1 MERSLIQEELG
12 QPDEAAS
19 SLRAAVG
26 RHPGWLDGWVNL
38 GFVEARR
45 GNLVAARSAWIQ
57 AQALSPG
64 LTVVMQNLAELDRL
78 EGAQRLLQ
86 QP

>member
-12 QPDEAAS
+12 QRDVAAS
-19 SLRAAVG
+19 SLRVAVE
-26 RHPGWLDGWVNL
+26 RHADWLDGWVNL
-38 GFVEARR
+38 GFIEARR
-45 GNLVAARSAWIQ
+45 GNLAAARSAWLQ

-64 LTVVMQNLAELDRL
+64 LTVVRQNLAELDLL
-78 EGAQRLLQ
+78 ESAGPPTQ